1 MLKDVLGKLFGTRH
15 QREAKRVKPI
25 IDEIHRHE
33 ASLNALDDAALQA
46 QTHKFREILAQRT
59 GEIEARVA
67 TLKEAKRSAADPAER
82 DSIDDELT
90 GKDGRSGAEGALRNA
105 IAEVLDELL
114 PEAFATVREA
124 ARRLK
129 GSAAPVSGHPQAWD
143 MVHYDVQLAGGI
155 QLHLGRIAEMATGE
169 GKTLVATLPLYLNAL
184 TGRGVHLVTVNSYLA
199 RRDSQW
205 MGHLFSWLG
214 LTVACLDD
222 TEPGSM
228 DRRAAYNA
236 DITYGTNNEFG
247 FDYLRDNMVHSL
259 DQRVQRK
266 HYFAIVDE
274 VDSVLIDEA
283 RTPLIISG
291 PVGNENDAMYQAH
304 NASVAKLIREQDA
317 LVNQLV
323 AEGERLLESDADA
336 ASLLLYKA
344 QLGGPKNKKLFKMLG
359 ETGVKQMVQKRE
371 LEHLADRK
379 LPVAKQQY
387 SDIEDELHFV
397 LDERGHTVHL
407 TDRGVDLMTKMTGE
421 EFLLP
426 DISVEIGRI
435 DSAVDLDPQQRLEQ
449 RAILNR
455 EYAMRSER
463 LNIVHQLLRAYALY
477 EKDVNYVVQD
487 AQVLIVDEF
496 TGRTMPGRR
505 WSEGLHQAVEAKE
518 GVQVKGETQTMA
530 TITIQNYFRM
540 YEKLGGMTGTAETEE
555 TEFHQIYTLE
565 VAVIPT
571 NRPIIRDDRQDLV
584 FKTRREKYNAI
595 VDEVKRLHELGY
607 PILVGTV
614 NVEVSETI
622 ARLIQRAGMKCSVLN
637 AKYHQ
642 REAEIVAEAGQPGAI
657 TIATNMAG
665 RGTDIK
671 LGAGVTEGKPSKVHD
686 ADGKLVD
693 ITEIGGLHIIG
704 SERHESRRID
714 RQLRGRAGRQGDPGS
729 SQFFL
734 SLEDDL
740 MRLFGSE
747 RIAKLMDR
755 LGAQEGEMLTHPL
768 ITRSIE
774 QAQKRVELQNFQA
787 RKRLLEYDDVMNQ
800 QREVIYSLRT
810 FALDGGEEL
819 RGEARKM
826 VEKAVGRRVELGLAG
841 YESPE
846 QWDLASLQQELMMQY
861 LLPVPPFADG
871 ATDRPGD
878 VLQAQADAVAAATEA
893 FHAKLSELDSVIDD
907 AGVGFSGRMLSLVM
921 LNVLDEKWKDHLYD
935 LDQLRNAI
943 HYRSWGQKDPLVE
956 YKQEAYTMFV
966 DLMQDVYHTFAER
979 FMKAQLVL
987 NEPEPLPPMDLSA
1000 FSPPSNGATP
1010 PTGAGPT
1017 KRYNAFGILED
1028 IPPEDV
1034 PPVRESVEP
1043 KPRDRKDRK
1052 KK

>member
-25 IDEIHRHE
+25 IEEIHRQE
-33 ASLNALDDAALQA
+33 SALASLDDAALQA
-46 QTHKFREILAQRT
+46 QTLRFRERIAERT
-59 GEIEARVA
+59 STLEARIA
-67 TLKEAKRSAADPAER
+67 SLKETKRTAADAAER
-82 DSIDDELT
+82 DRLDEELVGRDGT
-90 GKDGRSGAEGALRNA
+90 GGVEGELRA
-105 IAEVLDELL
+105 AVTAVLDEIL

-124 ARRLK
+124 ARRLN
-129 GSAAPVSGHPQAWD
+129 GTAATVTGHPQVWE

-184 TGRGVHLVTVNSYLA
+184 AGRGAHLVTVNSYLA

-205 MGHLFSWLG
+205 MGHLFTWLG

-222 TEPGSM
+222 TEPGSLE
-228 DRRAAYNA
+228 RRAAYNA

-259 DQRVQRK
+259 EQRVQRK
-266 HYFAIVDE
+266 HYYAIVDE

-291 PVGNENDAMYQAH
+291 PVGNENDSMYQAH
-304 NASVAKLIREQDA
+304 NASVAKLIREQDT
-317 LVNQLV
+317 LVTQLV
-323 AEGERLLESDADA
+323 ADAERLMATDAEG

-344 QLGGPKNKKLFKMLG
+344 QLGGPKNKKLFKILG
-359 ETGVKQMVQKRE
+359 EQGVKQMVQKRE

-379 LPVAKQQY
+379 LPPNKQQY
-387 SDIEDELHFV
+387 RDIEDELHFV

-407 TDRGVDLMTKMTGE
+407 TDRGVELMAKMTGE
-421 EFLLP
+421 DFVLP

-435 DSAVDLDPQQRLEQ
+435 DTAGDLEPQQKLEQ
-449 RAILNR
+449 RALLHR
-455 EYAMRSER
+455 EYALRSER

-555 TEFHQIYTLE
+555 TEFHQIYGLE
-565 VAVIPT
+565 VSVIPT

-622 ARLIQRAGMKCSVLN
+622 ARLIQRAGMKCNVLN

-642 REAEIVAEAGQPGAI
+642 REAEIVAGAGQPGAI

-671 LGAGVTEGKPSKVHD
+671 LGSGVTDSKPSQVHD

-693 ITEIGGLHIIG
+693 VSEIGGLHIIG

-740 MRLFGSE
+740 MRLFGSD

-800 QREVIYSLRT
+800 QREVIYSLRS
-810 FALDGGEEL
+810 FALEGGEEL

-826 VEKAVGRRVELGLAG
+826 VEKALTRRVETGLAD

-846 QWDLASLQQELMMQY
+846 QWDLATLQQDLLMQY
-861 LLPVPPFADG
+861 LLPVPEFADG
-871 ATDRPGD
+871 AAGRPGD
-878 VLQAQADAVAAATEA
+878 LPQAQAAAVTAASGA
-893 FHAKLSELDSVIDD
+893 FDAKLAELDLVRDD
-907 AGVGFSGRMLSLVM
+907 TGAGFSGRMLSLVM

-979 FMKAQLVL
+979 FMKAQLL
-987 NEPEPLPPMDLSA
+987 LDAPAPEPMPDIAQLIPPE
-1000 FSPPSNGATP
+1000 PTPQNGAR
-1010 PTGAGPT
+1010 PT

-1028 IPPEDV
+1028 IPPEELA
-1034 PPVRESVEP
+1034 PPPPRMEP
-1043 KPRDRKDRK
+1043 KAEKKDK
-1052 KK
+1052 KKR

>member
-25 IDEIHRHE
+25 IEEIHRHE
-33 ASLNALDDAALQA
+33 TALVSLDDAGLQA
-46 QTHKFREILAQRT
+46 QTAKFRDILAERT
-59 GEIEARVA
+59 GALEARVA
-67 TLKEAKRSAADPAER
+67 ELRDAKRAAHDQGAR
-82 DSIDDELT
+82 DTLDDELT
-90 GKDGRSGAEGALRNA
+90 GADGRSGAEGALRTA
-105 IAEVLDELL
+105 VSETLDELL

-124 ARRLK
+124 ARRLCG
-129 GSAAPVSGHPQAWD
+129 GSSNVTGQEQTWD
-143 MVHYDVQLAGGI
+143 MVPYDVQLAGGI

-184 TGRGVHLVTVNSYLA
+184 AGRGVHLVTVNSYLA

-214 LTVACLDD
+214 LSVACLDD

-228 DRRAAYNA
+228 ERRAAYNA

-266 HYFAIVDE
+266 HYYAIVDE

-291 PVGNENDAMYQAH
+291 PVGNENDSMYQAH
-304 NASVAKLIREQDA
+304 NASVAQLVREQDT

-323 AEGERLLESDADA
+323 AEGERLMEKDAEG
-336 ASLLLYKA
+336 ASLLFYKG
-344 QLGGPKNKKLFKMLG
+344 QLGGPKNKRLFKVLG
-359 ETGVKQMVQKRE
+359 ETGVKSLVQKRE

-379 LPVAKQQY
+379 LPAGKQQY
-387 SDIEDELHFV
+387 AEIEDELHFV

-407 TDRGVDLMTKMTGE
+407 TDRGVDLMAKLTGE
-421 EFLLP
+421 DFLLP
-426 DISVEIGRI
+426 DISVEVGRI
-435 DSAVDLDPQQRLEQ
+435 DSSETDPALKLEQ
-449 RAILNR
+449 RALLQR

-477 EKDVNYVVQD
+477 EKDVSYVVQD

-565 VAVIPT
+565 VSVIPT

-595 VDEVKRLHELGY
+595 VEEVRRLHDLGF
-607 PILVGTV
+607 PVLVGTV

-622 ARLIQRAGMKCSVLN
+622 ARLIQRAGLKCNVLN

-642 REAEIVAEAGQPGAI
+642 REAEIVAGAGQPGAI

-671 LGAGVTEGKPSKVHD
+671 LGGGVTTSQPSQVKD
-686 ADGKLVD
+686 IDGKLLD

-800 QREVIYSLRT
+800 QREVVYSLRT

-826 VEKAVGRRVELGLAG
+826 LEKAVGRRIETGLAD
-841 YESPE
+841 YESPD
-846 QWDLASLQQELMMQY
+846 QWDLAPLQQDLLMQY
-861 LLPVPPFADG
+861 LLQVPQFADA
-871 ATDRPGD
+871 ATDRPADLGA
-878 VLQAQADAVAAATEA
+878 AQAAAVTAATES
-893 FHAKLSELDSVIDD
+893 FDAKLTELDTVVDD
-907 AGVGFSGRMLSLVM
+907 TGVGFSGRMLALVM

-943 HYRSWGQKDPLVE
+943 HYRSWGQKDPLIE

-987 NEPEPLPPMDLSA
+987 NEPEPLMDVSHLIPPEPQAPVPLNSG
-1000 FSPPSNGATP
+1000 P
-1010 PTGAGPT
+1010 PT

-1028 IPPEDV
+1028 IPPEVLAV
-1034 PPVRESVEP
+1034 PPAPEP
-1043 KPRDRKDRK
+1043 KSRDRKNRK
-1052 KK
+1052 K